1 MSERLAL
8 PEPARSLW
16 LEKRDI
22 IRNLPGESGKPPG
35 RAHLC
40 GGTIL
45 AARLEHRLSTDI
57 DLLFTDRESLINL
70 CQGDANDVVELLK
83 GVPERIDGRHIR
95 VGFGTGSIDLTV
107 LRPIPPEGQH
117 EAVVEDQPEM
127 VLTNMQILAGKLERA
142 EAVLVRDIVDVLVSA
157 ERDRAALAGAVSL
170 LPHTSAAAIAHAW
183 RSANKELAD
192 EFPTEIHKLDPE
204 IRLNPKKLGSDAA
217 DALLAH
223 RYRRVAM
230 AIDVDEKELTIAKTI
245 ASGPLPTERYATSDA
260 ARAIV
265 ASGISGYLNSHGPIS
280 GAALIAQ
287 IGEGHGKGR
296 EWSFDTGTPKSAETR
311 ARANEASNRPL
322 RPGGDPNVR
331 GPASPPPAPPKGHSV
346 RNPKYGWQH

>member
-1 MSERLAL
+1 MIETLTL

-22 IRNLPGESGKPPG
+22 IRSLPGEAGKRPG

-45 AARLEHRLSTDI
+45 AARLAHRLSTDI
-57 DLLFTDRESLINL
+57 DLLFTDRESLIDL
-70 CQGDANDVVELLK
+70 CQGDENDVVELLK
-83 GVPERIDGRHIR
+83 GEPERIDGRHIR
-95 VGFGTGSIDLTV
+95 VSFGAGSIDLTV

-117 EAVVEDQPEM
+117 EALVEGRREM

-142 EAVLVRDIVDVLVSA
+142 EAVLVRDVVDVLVAA

-170 LPHTSAAAIAHAW
+170 LPPTSAAAIAHAW
-183 RSANKELAD
+183 RSANRELAD
-192 EFPTEIHKLDPE
+192 EFPTEIHALDPE
-204 IRLNPKKLGSDAA
+204 IRLTPKGLGGAAA

-223 RYRRVAM
+223 RYRRVE
-230 AIDVDEKELTIAKTI
+230 IDVDQSELAITKTI
-245 ASGPLPTERYATSDA
+245 AGGPLPTERYATSDA

-265 ASGISGYLNSHGPIS
+265 ASGISGYLNSHGPVS

-287 IGEGHGKGR
+287 VRESHRQGR
-296 EWSFDTGTPKSAETR
+296 HWSFDTGSSKGA
-311 ARANEASNRPL
+311 
-322 RPGGDPNVR
+322 G
-331 GPASPPPAPPKGHSV
+331 ASP
-346 RNPKYGWQH
+346 

>member
-1 MSERLAL
+1 MIETLTL

-22 IRNLPGESGKPPG
+22 IRSLPGESGKRPG

-45 AARLEHRLSTDI
+45 AARLGHRLSTDI
-57 DLLFTDRESLINL
+57 DLLFTDRESLIDL
-70 CQGDANDVVELLK
+70 CQGDENDIVELLQ
-83 GVPERIDGRHIR
+83 GEPERIDGRHIR
-95 VGFGTGSIDLTV
+95 VSFGTGSIDLTV

-117 EAVVEDQPEM
+117 EAVVEGRREM

-142 EAVLVRDIVDVLVSA
+142 EAVLVRDVVDVLVAA

-170 LPHTSAAAIAHAW
+170 LPQTSAAAIAHAW
-183 RSANKELAD
+183 RSANEDLAD
-192 EFPTEIHKLDPE
+192 ELPTEIHELDPS
-204 IRLNPKKLGSDAA
+204 IRLDPTRLGGDAA

-223 RYRRVAM
+223 RYRRVA
-230 AIDVDEKELTIAKTI
+230 IDVGEKELAIAKTI
-245 ASGPLPTERYATSDA
+245 AGGPLPTERYATSDA

-265 ASGISGYLNSHGPIS
+265 ASGISGYLNSHGPVS

-287 IGEGHGKGR
+287 VCESRGKR
-296 EWSFDTGTPKSAETR
+296 RKWSFDTGTPR
-311 ARANEASNRPL
+311 
-322 RPGGDPNVR
+322 GG
-331 GPASPPPAPPKGHSV
+331 GASP
-346 RNPKYGWQH
+346 

>member
-1 MSERLAL
+1 MSERLSL

-45 AARLEHRLSTDI
+45 AARLAHRLSTDI

-70 CQGDANDVVELLK
+70 CQGDENDVVELLK
-83 GVPERIDGRHIR
+83 GEPERIDGRHIR

-117 EAVVEDQPEM
+117 EAVVEGRREM

-142 EAVLVRDIVDVLVSA
+142 EAVLVRDIVDVLVAA

-170 LPHTSAAAIAHAW
+170 VPHTSAAAIAHAW

-204 IRLNPKKLGSDAA
+204 IRLNPMELGSDAA
-217 DALLAH
+217 DAVLAH
-223 RYRRVAM
+223 RYRRV

-245 ASGPLPTERYATSDA
+245 ASGRLPTERYATSDA

-265 ASGISGYLNSHGPIS
+265 ASGISGYLNSHGPVS

-287 IGEGHGKGR
+287 VCESHGKGR
-296 EWSFDTGTPKSAETR
+296 EWSFDTGTPKSAGIR
-311 ARANEASNRPL
+311 ARANQARNEPL
-322 RPGGDPNVR
+322 RPGGDPDVR
-331 GPASPPPAPPKGHSV
+331 GPAPRPPAPPKGPRLLLRS
-346 RNPKYGWQH
+346 P

>member
-1 MSERLAL
+1 MSERLSL

-45 AARLEHRLSTDI
+45 AARLAHRLSTDI

-70 CQGDANDVVELLK
+70 CQGDENDVVELLK
-83 GVPERIDGRHIR
+83 GEPERIDGRHIR

-117 EAVVEDQPEM
+117 EAVVEGRREM

-142 EAVLVRDIVDVLVSA
+142 EAVLVRDIVDVLVAA

-170 LPHTSAAAIAHAW
+170 VPHTSAAAIAHAW

-204 IRLNPKKLGSDAA
+204 IRLNPMELGSDAA
-217 DALLAH
+217 DAVLAH
-223 RYRRVAM
+223 RYRRV

-245 ASGPLPTERYATSDA
+245 ASGRLPTERYATSDA
-260 ARAIV
+260 ARALV
-265 ASGISGYLNSHGPIS
+265 APGIRGYLNSHGPVS

-287 IGEGHGKGR
+287 VCESHGKGR
-296 EWSFDTGTPKSAETR
+296 EWSFDTGTPKSAGMR
-311 ARANEASNRPL
+311 ARANQARNEPL
-322 RPGGDPNVR
+322 RPGGDPDVG
-331 GPASPPPAPPKGHSV
+331 GPAPRPPAPPKGPRLLLRS
-346 RNPKYGWQH
+346 P